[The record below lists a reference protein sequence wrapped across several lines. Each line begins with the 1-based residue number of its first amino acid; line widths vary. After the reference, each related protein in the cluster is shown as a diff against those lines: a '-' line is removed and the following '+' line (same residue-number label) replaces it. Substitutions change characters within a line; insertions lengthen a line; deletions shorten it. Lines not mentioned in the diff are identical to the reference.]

1 MPRYNKVNKIT
12 NQCSFQLKFDD
23 NTGSNF
29 KIANKRNK
37 IKKFSNRAIHLLS
50 YNKLH
55 VPWLFSSVLDKF
67 FLQLLTPWS
76 CTNHFLQGICVLIRT
91 PSRWLIMDTFR
102 LFNWYFSSIQ
112 YDTGSW
118 KLAPKILRNE
128 LFNDLLDLTKI
139 EIFKFKIEKID
150 PSMEHL

>member
-76 CTNHFLQGICVLIRT
+76 YTNHFLQGIDFSIGILVASNMTRVAGNL
-91 PSRWLIMDTFR
+91 R
-102 LFNWYFSSIQ
+102 LKSSGMNYSMISLTCQ
-112 YDTGSW
+112 
-118 KLAPKILRNE
+118 KLRSLNSK
-128 LFNDLLDLTKI
+128 
-139 EIFKFKIEKID
+139 
-150 PSMEHL
+150 